1 MFKVSL
7 ELECPRY
14 LETIVTGAPLLT
26 KKDAQLCLKSCSLIS
41 LTPAFCAISPFLR
54 WACLYVRG
62 VRPLSLPNIKKSS
75 LKFLYLETSS

>member
-7 ELECPRY
+7 EFECPRY

-54 WACLYVRG
+54 WACLYANG
-62 VRPLSLPNIKKSS
+62 VRPLSLPNIKRN
-75 LKFLYLETSS
+75 

>member
-26 KKDAQLCLKSCSLIS
+26 KKEAQLCLKSCNLIS
-41 LTPAFCAISPFLR
+41 LIPAFCAT
-54 WACLYVRG
+54 CLYANG
-62 VRPLSLPNIKKSS
+62 IKPLSFPNIKKSS
-75 LKFLYLETSS
+75 LKFLY

>member
-7 ELECPRY
+7 EFECPRY

-26 KKDAQLCLKSCSLIS
+26 KKEAQLCLKSCNLIS

-54 WACLYVRG
+54 WACLYAKG
-62 VRPLSLPNIKKSS
+62 VKPLSFPNIKKSS
-75 LKFLYLETSS
+75 LKFVNMFYLS

>member
-26 KKDAQLCLKSCSLIS
+26 KKEAQLCLKSCNLIS
-41 LTPAFCAISPFLR
+41 LIPALFAISPFLR

-62 VRPLSLPNIKKSS
+62 VRPLSLPNMKKSS
-75 LKFLYLETSS
+75 LKF

>member
-26 KKDAQLCLKSCSLIS
+26 KKEAQLCLKSCNLIS
-41 LTPAFCAISPFLR
+41 LIPAFCAISPFLR
-54 WACLYVRG
+54 WACLYANG
-62 VRPLSLPNIKKSS
+62 VKPLSFPNIKKSS